1 MQIHFKSDVFAT
13 VAITAAK
20 SPYCVS
26 WAAVNEMN
34 ASKEISLKHLKC
46 NITTQAKGNFRGD
59 GESNVKMTGML
70 VIIFFSGVVSL
81 RLFRTELQYFFP

>member
-20 SPYCVS
+20 SSYCVP

-46 NITTQAKGNFRGD
+46 DITTQAKGNFRGKENFNFTQASEMWYNNTSKRQLQ
-59 GESNVKMTGML
+59 GEGE
-70 VIIFFSGVVSL
+70 F
-81 RLFRTELQYFFP
+81 

>member
-13 VAITAAK
+13 VAITAAN
-20 SPYCVS
+20 SPYRVS

-46 NITTQAKGNFRGD
+46 NITT
-59 GESNVKMTGML
+59 
-70 VIIFFSGVVSL
+70 
-81 RLFRTELQYFFP
+81 

>member
-1 MQIHFKSDVFAT
+1 MESIQGKFAYICLFQQILINATKFGNLQIHFKSDVFAT

-34 ASKEISLKHLKC
+34 ASKEISLKQLKC
-46 NITTQAKGNFRGD
+46 NIRD
-59 GESNVKMTGML
+59 GSLFMRMTG
-70 VIIFFSGVVSL
+70 SGKK
-81 RLFRTELQYFFP
+81 